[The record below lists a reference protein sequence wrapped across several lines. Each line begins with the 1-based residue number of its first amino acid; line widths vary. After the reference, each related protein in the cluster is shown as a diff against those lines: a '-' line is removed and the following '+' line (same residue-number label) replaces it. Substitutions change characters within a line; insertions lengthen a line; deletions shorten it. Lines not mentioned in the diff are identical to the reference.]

1 MNVGITFGGY
11 CPMHRGHLDCI
22 MKAKKEND
30 ICFVVVCG
38 YKDEPRAEEISMNL
52 DERYKAVK
60 EFFKGDEQIVVLKV
74 NDTELGIDESMCD
87 SNWKVWHNAVYTQ
100 MFPFVAELRKK
111 MNDMI
116 TCYKYYV
123 AEASYQKKIG
133 KNIGYPCVLVPKTI
147 DISGTKIRKNP
158 LEYWDYIVPTYRP
171 YLTKNILIIGTASE
185 GKSTL
190 VKDIHRYYGLSYT
203 EEYARQYMVDKN
215 ITDVDLTYVDFK
227 QFLIGQHAAINTA
240 IHYSGNRGI
249 TIHDSSNLTTLM
261 YAWAYANDPDINLTM
276 SEYEHLEAFARCLEH
291 DVRWDRIILIKP
303 HGKFIDDGV
312 RYMKQSSM
320 DERMSN
326 YKKLLELLESF
337 GLLDKVVEVSGTY
350 LENFEFVKENIESF
364 YKGI

>member
-11 CPMHRGHLDCI
+11 APMHRGHLDCI

-38 YKDEPRAEEISMNL
+38 YKDEPRAEEINMSL

-60 EFFKGDEQIVVLKV
+60 EFFKGDEQVVVLKV
-74 NDTELGIDESMCD
+74 DDTELGIDESMCD
-87 SNWKVWHNAVYTQ
+87 DNWKFWHEAVYKQ
-100 MFPFVAELRKK
+100 MHPFVSKTLKK
-111 MNDMI
+111 MCDSI
-116 TCYKYYV
+116 THYKYYV
-123 AEASYQKKIG
+123 AEAFYQQKIAE
-133 KNIGYPCVLVPKTI
+133 NIGYPCVLVPKKI

-158 LEYWDYIVPTYRP
+158 LKYWDYIVPTYRP

-185 GKSTL
+185 GKTTL

-203 EEYARQYMVDKN
+203 EEYARQYMADKN
-215 ITDVDLTYVDFK
+215 ITDVDLTYADFK

-276 SEYEHLEAFARCLEH
+276 DEYDRLEALARCLER
-291 DVRWDRIILIKP
+291 DVRWNMIILIKP
-303 HGKFIDDGV
+303 HGKFVDDGT

-320 DERMSN
+320 DERMKN
-326 YKKLLELLESF
+326 YKKFVELLETF
-337 GLLDKVVEVSGTY
+337 GLLDKVVEICGTY
-350 LENFEFVKENIESF
+350 LENFEFVKAVIER
-364 YKGI
+364 YHKDI